1 MVAVKAGGAPAG
13 SRRHTMRALLLATMA
28 IWGLNLSVVKLLLAT
43 QPPMAVSTVRM
54 VVAALFLSAALH
66 GALRRPWPQLT
77 RRQWAWLL
85 ACSLLMVYFNQIFF
99 VHGVLRTTAANA
111 ALIIALNP
119 LLSSLL
125 AALALRERLTRP
137 RLAGVVLGFGGVA
150 AVVLNRPGA
159 ALGVPGLGDA
169 LVLASVATWVGGGA
183 MVQRIGGRVDSATIA
198 WVIHSAGATLL
209 LLHLLV
215 WPAPLNWPAL
225 GPLNMLLLVLSGL
238 LATGVG
244 ALTWNRAL
252 VTLGVARTALYAY
265 WVPIFG
271 VIFAVIVLGEPP
283 SVWHA
288 VGLAAVLGGTWFG
301 TRAGWR

>member
-1 MVAVKAGGAPAG
+1 MAG
-13 SRRHTMRALLLATMA
+13 SGPHTMRLLLLATMA
-28 IWGLNLSVVKLLLAT
+28 TWGLNLSIVKLLLET
-43 QPPMAVSTVRM
+43 QPPMAVSAVRM
-54 VVAALFLSAALH
+54 VIAAVFLSAALRW
-66 GALRRPWPQLT
+66 GLRRAWPQLS

-85 ACSLLMVYFNQIFF
+85 ACSVLMVYINQICFA
-99 VHGVLRTTAANA
+99 HGVARTTAANA

-137 RLAGVVLGFGGVA
+137 RMAGVALGFGGVA

-198 WVIHSAGATLL
+198 WVIHSAGAALL

-215 WPAPLNWPAL
+215 WPTPLNWPAL
-225 GPLNMLLLVLSGL
+225 GPLNLLLLVLSGL

-244 ALTWNRAL
+244 ALVWNRAL
-252 VTLGVARTALYAY
+252 VTLGVARTAPYAY

-271 VIFAVIVLGEPP
+271 VLFAVAVLGEPL

-301 TRAGWR
+301 TRVGWR